1 MSESRRYTCTMHD
14 VYCICCVVANRMAGD
29 THCLPSGEPVMQ
41 ALVAASRP
49 SLSAPL
55 LRIALPLQFL
65 TLCLLL
71 SIPCRYLDPNTKTV
85 NVESREVLLNAGNVH
100 WCALLPL
107 SLLLLCRW
115 WCCCGCGLLLL
126 RAAAGG
132 MLLLVGWLQMFSRRG
147 PFGLDCSRR
156 ACCEKQGCHLTRPS
170 PFLLPACHA
179 RSITQQQPAEW

>member
-1 MSESRRYTCTMHD
+1 
-14 VYCICCVVANRMAGD
+14 
-29 THCLPSGEPVMQ
+29 MQ

-55 LRIALPLQFL
+55 LPIALSLQFL

-71 SIPCRYLDPNTKTV
+71 SIRCRYLDPNTKTV

-132 MLLLVGWLQMFSRRG
+132 MLLLVGWSRSPPAG
-147 PFGLDCSRR
+147 DLLALIVVGGLAVKS
-156 ACCEKQGCHLTRPS
+156 KGV
-170 PFLLPACHA
+170 
-179 RSITQQQPAEW
+179 I